1 MWNRLFATASVLIAS
16 VFTASILNVSLAAQD
31 AIRVNFPVDSP
42 VAVVSSN
49 WGESRAAARGGALVV
64 DLRTTLKL
72 KNTSRLR
79 LRGIS
84 LQVASQEVAAGGKA
98 SVSVPSLDVNPGQE
112 FPIKIDLRLL
122 QPNASSG
129 AAVVQVQLDGVLFE
143 DLSFFGPNRLGSR
156 RQLIAWEL
164 EARRDRQH
172 LTQILA
178 KSGEDGLRRSMLEI
192 LAQDRV
198 RPKLDIRLA
207 RAPAS
212 FLNEHPVE
220 VAFMR
225 QTDLPVEAT
234 GGVAMASGNELRIP
248 KLFFENR
255 DKREV
260 RSIELGL
267 LVRDAEGREFSA
279 GSLPAPVSM
288 KPHGS
293 GIVQPSVSLQ
303 LNRGQGLPLKVESV
317 SGFVQ
322 QVEFTNGEVWV
333 PPSSFRDEARLLK
346 LVPGSVEE
354 QRLSDIYRRRGM
366 AALLE
371 ELNKQ

>member
-1 MWNRLFATASVLIAS
+1 MWTKALLAS
-16 VFTASILNVSLAAQD
+16 SILGLCLSAQD
-31 AIRVNFPVDSP
+31 TLRVNFPADSP
-42 VAVVSSN
+42 VAVISSN
-49 WGESRAAARGGALVV
+49 WGESRSAARGGALVV

-84 LQVASQEVAAGGKA
+84 LQVAALEVAAGGKA
-98 SVSVPSLDVNPGQE
+98 SVSVPSLDVYPGQE
-112 FPIKIDLRLL
+112 FPVKIDLRLL
-122 QPNASSG
+122 QPNASAG
-129 AAVVQVQLDGVLFE
+129 ATVVQVQLDGVLFE

-172 LTQILA
+172 LKQVLA
-178 KSGEDGLRRSMLEI
+178 KGGEDGLRQSMLEI
-192 LAQDRV
+192 LAQDTA
-198 RPKLDIRLA
+198 RPKLDVRLA

-212 FLNEHPVE
+212 FPNERQIE

-225 QTDLPVEAT
+225 QTDFPVEAT
-234 GGVAMASGNELRIP
+234 GGVVMASGNELRIP
-248 KLFFENR
+248 SLSFENR

-260 RSIELGL
+260 RSVELGL
-267 LVRDAEGREFSA
+267 IIRDAEGREFSA
-279 GSLPAPVSM
+279 GSLPAPLSM
-288 KPHGS
+288 KPNGT
-293 GIVQPSVSLQ
+293 GTIQPTASLQ
-303 LNRGQGLPLKVESV
+303 LNRGQGLPLRIESI

-322 QVEFTNGEVWV
+322 QVEFTNGDVWV
-333 PPSSFRDEARLLK
+333 PPTSFRHEARLLK

-366 AALLE
+366 AVLLE

>member
-1 MWNRLFATASVLIAS
+1 MWTKCLILTTLA
-16 VFTASILNVSLAAQD
+16 LAALSAQD
-31 AIRVNFPVDSP
+31 TLRVNFPPEAP
-42 VAVVSSN
+42 VAVISSN

-72 KNTSRLR
+72 KNNSRLR

-98 SVSVPSLDVNPGQE
+98 SVSVPSLDVYPGQE
-112 FPIKIDLRLL
+112 FPVKIDLRLL
-122 QPNASSG
+122 QPNGAAG

-143 DLSFFGPNRLGSR
+143 DFSFYGPNRLGSR

-172 LTQILA
+172 LKQLLA
-178 KSGEDGLRRSMLEI
+178 KGGEDSLRRSMLEI
-192 LAQDRV
+192 LAQDQA
-198 RPKLDIRLA
+198 RPKLDVRLA

-212 FLNEHPVE
+212 FPNEHQIE
-220 VAFMR
+220 IAFMR
-225 QTDLPVEAT
+225 QADLPVQAM
-234 GGVAMASGNELRIP
+234 GGVVMASGNELRIP
-248 KLFFENR
+248 NLYFENR

-267 LVRDAEGREFSA
+267 IVRDAEGREFSA
-279 GSLPAPVSM
+279 GSLPAPLSM
-288 KPHGS
+288 KSKAAGT
-293 GIVQPSVSLQ
+293 VQPTASLQ
-303 LNRGQGLPLKVESV
+303 LNRAQGLPLKVESV

-322 QVEFTNGEVWV
+322 QVEFTNGDVWV
-333 PPSSFRDEARLLK
+333 PPNSFRDEARLLK